1 MSEQFPRNETSL
13 QERSRTSH
21 PYRNALVVA
30 LLVAFG
36 AFGFLRDQLT
46 FADTATPTVEAANPA
61 NSSTSTTGELLAAQQ
76 TAEAETLS
84 VADVAEAANPSVVTV
99 YNLQTI
105 DQSRNPMFGQPQ
117 IPSQY
122 DDDDQASD
130 EPQAVGA
137 GSGWIYDSEGHV
149 VTNNHV
155 VEGAEEVQ
163 VAFSDGTIV
172 DATVVGTD
180 PIQDVA
186 VLQLELEDGQEL
198 PGVATVGDSSA
209 LRPGDEVVAI
219 GTALGEFTNSVS
231 DGIIGGLDRSLDTDT
246 GAVLDNLIQHD
257 AEISSGNSGGPL
269 LNMQGEVI
277 GMNVAKIDT
286 SGQQQVSASGLNFA
300 IDGNTVVE
308 KVNQIIQDGDV
319 VYPYL
324 GVETQTDGTATVVIN
339 VVEDG
344 PAAAAGIQ
352 PGDVI
357 TAVAGEEVGP
367 NAQLTQL
374 LYEHNAGDTIEIT
387 VDRDGETL
395 TLTVTLGER
404 PSSIN

>member
-1 MSEQFPRNETSL
+1 
-13 QERSRTSH
+13 
-21 PYRNALVVA
+21 
-30 LLVAFG
+30 
-36 AFGFLRDQLT
+36 
-46 FADTATPTVEAANPA
+46 
-61 NSSTSTTGELLAAQQ
+61 
-76 TAEAETLS
+76 
-84 VADVAEAANPSVVTV
+84 
-99 YNLQTI
+99 
-105 DQSRNPMFGQPQ
+105 
-117 IPSQY
+117 
-122 DDDDQASD
+122 
-130 EPQAVGA
+130 
-137 GSGWIYDSEGHV
+137 
-149 VTNNHV
+149 
-155 VEGAEEVQ
+155 
-163 VAFSDGTIV
+163 
-172 DATVVGTD
+172 
-180 PIQDVA
+180 
-186 VLQLELEDGQEL
+186 
-198 PGVATVGDSSA
+198 
-209 LRPGDEVVAI
+209 VVAI

-374 LYEHNAGDTIEIT
+374 LYKHNAGDTIEIT